1 MAIIMDISLIPE
13 SVGLCSFA
21 LLIGL
26 SCLTSMLTASIG
38 IGGGTVLLAVMAQ
51 LVPVKAIIP
60 VHGVVQLGSNFG
72 RAAIMAPQLNKPL
85 VLWFALGSIIGAA
98 VGGQIVVSL
107 PIVTLQAMLGAFILF
122 SVWGPKLNSSG
133 GNSASLLGG
142 GFLSTLLTMFVG
154 ATGPFVLAILRA
166 FSLPPQTLVATS
178 AACLVIQHMLK
189 VLVFGLL
196 GFAYAPYIWMI
207 GLMVASGFIGTVLGR
222 KVLIKTDPAKFQR
235 ALNWVLTLLALR
247 LIFQAVF

>member
-1 MAIIMDISLIPE
+1 MDISLIPD
-13 SVGLCSFA
+13 SVGLGSFV
-21 LLIGL
+21 LLIAL

-51 LVPVKAIIP
+51 LIPVKAIIP

-72 RAAIMAPQLNKPL
+72 RAAIMAPQLNKTL
-85 VLWFALGSIIGAA
+85 VLWFALGSVVGAM
-98 VGGQIVVSL
+98 VGGQIVISL
-107 PIVTLQAMLGAFILF
+107 PIITLQAVLGAFILF
-122 SVWGPKLNSSG
+122 SVWGPKLNSSSG
-133 GNSASLLGG
+133 SSASLLGG

-166 FSLPPQTLVATS
+166 FSLPPQALVATS

-196 GFAYAPYIWMI
+196 GFAYAPYFWMI
-207 GLMVASGFIGTVLGR
+207 GLMVASGFIGTLLGR
-222 KVLIKTDPAKFQR
+222 RILIKTDPAKFKQ
-235 ALNWVLTLLALR
+235 ALNLVLTVLALR
-247 LIFQAVF
+247 LIAQSII